1 MNKETKTPK
10 LPKPIAQ
17 KPKVQGNLPE
27 SINKDGTPGT
37 SYNKSIKRVAQ
48 SPNILAKGLG
58 NSSIA
63 ATATI
68 TGDAK
73 IANKG
78 YKKVKMMKRTKLGQ
92 FKEHNLKDEST
103 PEAIREKTFW
113 DTEEGKD
120 GIVNLK
126 HAKTLPGVFALGK
139 KFGPYVLSMASNY
152 LHHYGDNLKVPF
164 VEFGSFISK

>member
-17 KPKVQGNLPE
+17 KPKVQGDLPV

-37 SYNKSIKRVAQ
+37 SYNKGVKRVAQ
-48 SPNILAKGLG
+48 SPNILAEGLG
-58 NSSIA
+58 ESSIA

-78 YKKVKMMKRTKLGQ
+78 DNESKDDEKDKTRGS
-92 FKEHNLKDEST
+92 LKS
-103 PEAIREKTFW
+103 I
-113 DTEEGKD
+113 
-120 GIVNLK
+120 I
-126 HAKTLPGVFALGK
+126 
-139 KFGPYVLSMASNY
+139 
-152 LHHYGDNLKVPF
+152 
-164 VEFGSFISK
+164 